1 MSNLGNFKILGT
13 SVRAAGPPTFIP
25 NLADPTKN
33 HAMVTGIVNRGPHP
47 KTAQP
52 MTERITLHFWNK
64 LASVAA
70 CYITTGKQFNI
81 DGTLRVHVTDTG
93 QVRNGKK
100 VLNSDASVRVSSLEL
115 LSDSKKI
122 MDATFAQSLIG
133 LIAAG
138 KLPPGTI
145 LTYDDFFPK
154 KEKLQAFNPGLSAQ
168 TGVYGH
174 AKVWTKDRNFWGG
187 PAGMAVPVGA
197 IPAGGDVKT
206 IIASLQAQL
215 LALQGINA
223 GPGAGIAQ
231 GVVGGPAIAE
241 VPDPFGG

>member
-1 MSNLGNFKILGT
+1 MSNIGNFKVSGT

-25 NLADPTKN
+25 NLVDPTKN

-47 KTAQP
+47 KTNLP

-70 CYITTGKQFNI
+70 CYINTGKQFNV
-81 DGTLRVHVTDTG
+81 DGNLRVHVTDTG

-100 VLNSDASVRVSSLEL
+100 VLNSDASIRVSSLEL
-115 LSDSKKI
+115 LSDSKKT
-122 MDATFAQSLIG
+122 MDATFAQSLVG

-138 KLPPGTI
+138 KLPPGTV

-168 TGVYGH
+168 TGMYGH
-174 AKVWTKDRNFWGG
+174 AKVWTKDQNFWGSG
-187 PAGMAVPVGA
+187 VGTAAAVGVAPT
-197 IPAGGDVKT
+197 GDVNA
-206 IIASLQAQL
+206 IIAGLQAQL
-215 LALQGINA
+215 KAF
-223 GPGAGIAQ
+223 Q
-231 GVVGGPAIAE
+231 GVNAAPVMNQANEVIGGPVTA
-241 VPDPFGG
+241 DPFEG